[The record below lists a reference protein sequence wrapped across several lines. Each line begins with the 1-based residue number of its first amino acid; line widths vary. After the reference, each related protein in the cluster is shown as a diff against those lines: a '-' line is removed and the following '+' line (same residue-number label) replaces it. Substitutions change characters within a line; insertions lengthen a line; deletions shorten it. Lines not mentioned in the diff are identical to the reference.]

1 MPATDKSIAQ
11 ARHILAQADALL
23 IAAGAGMGVDSGLP
37 DFRGNQGFW
46 RAYPPIARLGISF
59 SQMANPGWF
68 HRDPHLAWAFYGHRM
83 HLYRDTLP
91 HAGFPRLLQI
101 GSGLKHGYFVFT
113 SNVDGQFQKAG
124 FREESIEECHGSI
137 NYLQCVVPCCES
149 IWTAHELE
157 VRIDTDRFRAIDP
170 LPSCPN
176 CKGIARPNVLMFGDW
191 TWLSSRNDRQ
201 QDNFSLWLQ
210 SVSDNEGN
218 LVIIECGAG
227 VDVPT
232 VRYNSENIAARSGGK
247 LIRINP
253 RDSNVPPGQIGL
265 AMGALDGI
273 MAITSGPT

>member
-1 MPATDKSIAQ
+1 
-11 ARHILAQADALL
+11 
-23 IAAGAGMGVDSGLP
+23 
-37 DFRGNQGFW
+37 
-46 RAYPPIARLGISF
+46 
-59 SQMANPGWF
+59 
-68 HRDPHLAWAFYGHRM
+68 
-83 HLYRDTLP
+83 
-91 HAGFPRLLQI
+91 
-101 GSGLKHGYFVFT
+101 
-113 SNVDGQFQKAG
+113 
-124 FREESIEECHGSI
+124 
-137 NYLQCVVPCCES
+137 
-149 IWTAHELE
+149 
-157 VRIDTDRFRAIDP
+157 
-170 LPSCPN
+170 
-176 CKGIARPNVLMFGDW
+176 MFGDW